1 MMVMLMMAHD
11 NDGDN
16 ADDGADDDG
25 GNSDDHDDAGDNDV
39 DDDDGAGADD
49 DDKDHDDD
57 DGGNDDD
64 DDNDDNILLLLLLLL
79 LHGAACV
86 SRRALLNSTFP
97 GLQRPRCRA
106 LVWLESVTTP
116 EKSKTCTSL
125 HSRFQLLSNSCEF
138 RLSNFYFTTGMNPG
152 NEHLQEPHS
161 VFIPLPCIVADTDT
175 HPKTSRVES
184 SRVII

>member
-57 DGGNDDD
+57 DGGTDDD
-64 DDNDDNILLLLLLLL
+64 DDNDDNILLLLLLLLL

-161 VFIPLPCIVADTDT
+161 VFIPLPCIVADTY
-175 HPKTSRVES
+175 SM
-184 SRVII
+184 

>member
-64 DDNDDNILLLLLLLL
+64 DDNDDNILLLLL

>member
-64 DDNDDNILLLLLLLL
+64 DDNDDNILLLLLL